1 MGPPARPQSMAKKA
15 IEAGISVKHSVLLAV
30 LNIFESDNG
39 REITRDIEEM
49 RAIGVEDVK
58 SLGSYLKAEFNF
70 DHFGEAS
77 LKNLFG
83 SLLIH
88 FPCDD
93 LLPTPMDAEIDYD
106 DENTMF
112 IGLNVYVDV
121 FDYRQ
126 ANLTFRKYSVKLP
139 QVRTLNQVIDVL
151 QSVSDEAF
159 KISAL
164 LAAGSEFKISPW
176 QENGR
181 IVKG

>member
-1 MGPPARPQSMAKKA
+1 M
-15 IEAGISVKHSVLLAV
+15 GISSVEQAVLLAILNV
-30 LNIFESDNG
+30 LESDNG
-39 REITRDIEEM
+39 REMTGDIETM
-49 RAIGVEDVK
+49 HAIGVEDVK
-58 SLGSYLKAEFNF
+58 SLEAYLKAEFNF
-70 DHFGEAS
+70 DHFGEDS
-77 LKNLFG
+77 LINLFG

-93 LLPTPMDAEIDYD
+93 LLPPPVDAEIDYD
-106 DENTMF
+106 DENTMS

-164 LAAGSEFKISPW
+164 LAAGSEFKITPW

-181 IVKG
+181 NVEG